1 MSKPTIV
8 KIGGSAITDK
18 SKKFSIRWRELG
30 IICDDLSTYIRRHGP
45 IVLIHG
51 GGSFG
56 HPIVHECLKTK
67 GYIDREC
74 FTWTTYAMRTL
85 NNLIMLELISRGV
98 NVVSINPH
106 TICRK
111 NNSEFTCYLALIREF
126 LELGMTPLLHGDVV
140 ISSGSGFEVISGD
153 YLAWLLAKELN
164 VKTLV
169 FITDVEGIY
178 DSDPKVNP
186 KAKLIRS
193 MKGNELLR
201 ISLRTSG
208 QIDVTGGM
216 YLKLTMG
223 LRMGLKN
230 VKVIVLSAKT
240 RGNLFNA
247 LVGQDFIGT
256 IVWY

>member
-1 MSKPTIV
+1 
-8 KIGGSAITDK
+8 
-18 SKKFSIRWRELG
+18 
-30 IICDDLSTYIRRHGP
+30 
-45 IVLIHG
+45 
-51 GGSFG
+51 
-56 HPIVHECLKTK
+56 
-67 GYIDREC
+67 
-74 FTWTTYAMRTL
+74 
-85 NNLIMLELISRGV
+85 
-98 NVVSINPH
+98 
-106 TICRK
+106 
-111 NNSEFTCYLALIREF
+111 
-126 LELGMTPLLHGDVV
+126 
-140 ISSGSGFEVISGD
+140 
-153 YLAWLLAKELN
+153 
-164 VKTLV
+164 
-169 FITDVEGIY
+169 
-178 DSDPKVNP
+178 
-186 KAKLIRS
+186 